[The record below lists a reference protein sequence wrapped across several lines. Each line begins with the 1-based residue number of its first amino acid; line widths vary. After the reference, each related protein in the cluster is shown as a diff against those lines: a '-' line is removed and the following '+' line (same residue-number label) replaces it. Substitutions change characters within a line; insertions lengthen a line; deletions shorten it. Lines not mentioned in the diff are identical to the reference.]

1 MIASSQMSAP
11 WPSRYDSWNAGS
23 APPSFGSWNSSK
35 TPVSVDHWRDHRW
48 DVEWASFLPQWGPQS
63 VQNEMWDGR
72 VAVEW
77 SHKTP
82 NHVEHQASFEVAG
95 WGASRLAPQTAKWG
109 EQHAIQAVFEVRDP
123 IGQEHSG
130 PLPSVGSAG
139 HADGSCKRCAF
150 FPKGRC
156 KNGEDCTHCHF
167 EHPKPLRSRRRNKR
181 CAKGGEIE
189 DMSWSMEYKDDD
201 GEDDVS
207 TQAGTTLTSPSVAA
221 ESAGKATQ
229 PDDEQ
234 CNEALDEDSDVSD
247 AESVASSGAN
257 GSDSAEEELET
268 QATTP
273 CRKTAVQPA
282 SDDST
287 ASHSE
292 SMVVSADS
300 WAARQRLRQM
310 DRERSGANVVAIES
324 ADAEQCEP
332 KLMCAPNRSE
342 LAKSEPKVFESS
354 PSSWAVQQRL
364 RRAERDENSPEDIAR
379 KAKSLLNK
387 LTQERFEPL
396 CQQILDLPVRTA
408 EQLAALVA
416 EIFDKATTEKGFL
429 TLYTEL
435 CARLD
440 AHLAAE
446 GSCVGGKV
454 FRKALVTECQAS
466 FERNLQ
472 QPLDPETLVNLTY
485 EERYVEE
492 VKHKTRT
499 LGNMRFIGELL
510 IRKLLA
516 GKILFFI
523 VNEMLDTNSEASL
536 ESLVELLTV
545 VSPALERKGTIYE
558 APLRETF
565 GTLRQ
570 KSKDLKFSMRIRCKM
585 SDLLDLRSSGWNGKA
600 ADTVGDK
607 TPKTLKR

>member
-1 MIASSQMSAP
+1 MWKGVAAAE
-11 WPSRYDSWNAGS
+11 WN
-23 APPSFGSWNSSK
+23 
-35 TPVSVDHWRDHRW
+35 H
-48 DVEWASFLPQWGPQS
+48 
-63 VQNEMWDGR
+63 QNPNLVGKE
-72 VAVEW
+72 AVE
-77 SHKTP
+77 H
-82 NHVEHQASFEVAG
+82 AG
-95 WGASRLAPQTAKWG
+95 WGVPRLAPQSVPKWEEPLG
-109 EQHAIQAVFEVRDP
+109 TRAVTEQKDP
-123 IGQEHSG
+123 SLVHGG
-130 PLPSVGSAG
+130 RLPSVGSAG
-139 HADGSCKRCAF
+139 HADGTCKRCAF

-167 EHPKPLRSRRRNKR
+167 EHPKPLRSRRRKR
-181 CAKGGEIE
+181 CAKGAEME
-189 DMSWSMEYKDDD
+189 DLSWSTSRTEEYKKDEWLDDA
-201 GEDDVS
+201 S
-207 TQAGTTLTSPSVAA
+207 TQAGTTLASRSIGA
-221 ESAGKATQ
+221 ESVGKK
-229 PDDEQ
+229 DEE
-234 CNEALDEDSDVSD
+234 CDERLENDSVVSD
-247 AESVASSGAN
+247 AESMPSSGDI
-257 GSDSAEEELET
+257 GSDSGEEELDTEK
-268 QATTP
+268 TTP
-273 CRKTAVQPA
+273 
-282 SDDST
+282 SS
-287 ASHSE
+287 
-292 SMVVSADS
+292 VVSPTSQAGHSDSFVVDS

-310 DRERSGANVVAIES
+310 ERQTSDIDVVANESAVEQSESRVTSPKHERSETKA
-324 ADAEQCEP
+324 
-332 KLMCAPNRSE
+332 L
-342 LAKSEPKVFESS
+342 ESS
-354 PSSWAVQQRL
+354 AGSWAAQQRL
-364 RRAERDENSPEDIAR
+364 RRAEREENMVAEATPDDIAR
-379 KAKSLLNK
+379 KAKGLLNK

-440 AHLAAE
+440 AHLLAE

-472 QPLDPETLVNLTY
+472 QPLDPETLVNFTY
-485 EERYVEE
+485 EDRYVEE

-545 VSPALERKGTIYE
+545 VAPVLERKGTIYE

-570 KSKDLKFSMRIRCKM
+570 KSKDKNICMRVRCKIT
-585 SDLLDLRSSGWNGKA
+585 DLLDFRSNGWAGKA
-600 ADTVGDK
+600 ADTLGDK
-607 TPKTLKR
+607 VARCAPVKY

>member
-1 MIASSQMSAP
+1 MP
-11 WPSRYDSWNAGS
+11 
-23 APPSFGSWNSSK
+23 
-35 TPVSVDHWRDHRW
+35 
-48 DVEWASFLPQWGPQS
+48 LWGPQP
-63 VQNEMWDGR
+63 VPQKLVPLVVPNWG
-72 VAVEW
+72 
-77 SHKTP
+77 HNTP
-82 NHVEHQASFEVAG
+82 ILVEHERAFEVAAWG
-95 WGASRLAPQTAKWG
+95 GASRLAPQAVSKWG
-109 EQHAIQAVFEVRDP
+109 EPRATQAVFEVRTSLEQ
-123 IGQEHSG
+123 GG
-130 PLPSVGSAG
+130 KLPSVGSVG
-139 HADGSCKRCAF
+139 HDDGSCKRCAF

-167 EHPKPLRSRRRNKR
+167 EHPKPLRSRRRKR
-181 CAKGGEIE
+181 CAKGMEIE
-189 DMSWSMEYKDDD
+189 DFSWSAEEYND
-201 GEDDVS
+201 DDVS
-207 TQAGTTLTSPSVAA
+207 TQAGTTLASHSVAA
-221 ESAGKATQ
+221 
-229 PDDEQ
+229 DEQ
-234 CNEALDEDSDVSD
+234 RNEALDEDSEVSD
-247 AESVASSGAN
+247 SESMPDHGAI
-257 GSDSAEEELET
+257 GSDSAEEELVT
-268 QATTP
+268 RKTTP
-273 CRKTAVQPA
+273 CSETAELACDAKVK
-282 SDDST
+282 
-287 ASHSE
+287 

-310 DRERSGANVVAIES
+310 ERGCSAPSVVAIES
-324 ADAEQCEP
+324 ADVEECESKSMSP
-332 KLMCAPNRSE
+332 QNSP
-342 LAKSEPKVFESS
+342 AKSMSPPQSESKVFESS
-354 PSSWAVQQRL
+354 AGSWAVQQRRL
-364 RRAERDENSPEDIAR
+364 RSEREENSPEDIAR
-379 KAKSLLNK
+379 KAKGILNK

-396 CQQILDLPVRTA
+396 CQQILDLPVRTS

-536 ESLVELLTV
+536 ESLVELLSV

-570 KSKDLKFSMRIRCKM
+570 KSKDRNFSMRIRCKLN
-585 SDLLDLRSSGWNGKA
+585 DLLDLRSVGWTGKVV
-600 ADTVGDK
+600 DKTGDK
-607 TPKTLKR
+607 SPKVKR